1 VKDKTYSE
9 RDAQAES
16 ALKFLNQEQ
25 YISVN
30 TLKGSLVGF
39 SSSHALFYFLFFYFF
54 LIYFSSSEFWI
65 VVKCEDIIYN
75 ILT

>member
-54 LIYFSSSEFWI
+54 FFFSYQKR
-65 VVKCEDIIYN
+65 VKFIIFFF
-75 ILT
+75 TFHSQ